1 MARALERVLL
11 GDVAVVAARLATLR
25 AAGVVDVEPTPWQ
38 LCLGA
43 LRLWHRALFR
53 PETVGTAPDG
63 VVRPTWRARLLAN
76 RALRL
81 PALLASRAVVP
92 HDFTGLRSPPAAL
105 IRHLLG
111 AHHQADQFG
120 FDLELLAGYGELAT
134 LAAAVAD
141 VQTRDDEQARWLRD
155 LTVFDGY
162 HAQLA
167 TAVAEAQAHGVVMSD
182 AEARDPDRTFIG
194 AMRWCA
200 AQPAT
205 PRATWQAWRAG
216 TFAFDSGARA

>member
-81 PALLASRAVVP
+81 PARCVSDSGSSGTGGRFEAEAARLQQRPGARLTCRAALGRLCASRAVP
-92 HDFTGLRSPPAAL
+92 HRSAA
-105 IRHLLG
+105 
-111 AHHQADQFG
+111 
-120 FDLELLAGYGELAT
+120 
-134 LAAAVAD
+134 
-141 VQTRDDEQARWLRD
+141 
-155 LTVFDGY
+155 
-162 HAQLA
+162 
-167 TAVAEAQAHGVVMSD
+167 
-182 AEARDPDRTFIG
+182 
-194 AMRWCA
+194 
-200 AQPAT
+200 
-205 PRATWQAWRAG
+205 
-216 TFAFDSGARA
+216 

>member
-81 PALLASRAVVP
+81 PANIS
-92 HDFTGLRSPPAAL
+92 S
-105 IRHLLG
+105 G
-111 AHHQADQFG
+111 AY
-120 FDLELLAGYGELAT
+120 E
-134 LAAAVAD
+134 V
-141 VQTRDDEQARWLRD
+141 WLRLYQSD
-155 LTVFDGY
+155 DSSVQLSVTGKQVKDATIGILPIQITVKD
-162 HAQLA
+162 
-167 TAVAEAQAHGVVMSD
+167 
-182 AEARDPDRTFIG
+182 
-194 AMRWCA
+194 
-200 AQPAT
+200 
-205 PRATWQAWRAG
+205 
-216 TFAFDSGARA
+216 

>member
-1 MARALERVLL
+1 M
-11 GDVAVVAARLATLR
+11 
-25 AAGVVDVEPTPWQ
+25 
-38 LCLGA
+38 
-43 LRLWHRALFR
+43 WHRALFR
-53 PETVGTAPDG
+53 TGTVGTLPG
-63 VVRPTWRARLLAN
+63 GTVRPTWRARLLAN
-76 RALRL
+76 RAARL

-92 HDFTGLRSPPAAL
+92 HDFTGLRSSPAAL

-111 AHHQADQFG
+111 AHHQPDQFG
-120 FDLELLAGYGELAT
+120 FDLEILAGYGELDA

-141 VQTRDDEQARWLRD
+141 VQTRDDEAARWLRD

-167 TAVAEAQAHGVVMSD
+167 AAVADAQAHGVTMSD
-182 AEARDPDRTFIG
+182 ADAHDPDRTFIG